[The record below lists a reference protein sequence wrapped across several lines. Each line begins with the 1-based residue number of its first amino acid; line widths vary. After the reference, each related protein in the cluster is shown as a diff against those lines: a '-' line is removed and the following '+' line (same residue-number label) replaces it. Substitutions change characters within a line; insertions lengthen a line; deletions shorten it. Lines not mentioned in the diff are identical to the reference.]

1 MRGSVELDSIWHDLE
16 CGAYAHDL
24 PLWRSLAE
32 EHGSPVLD
40 IGAGTGRVALELAQ
54 AGHKVIALDSHPML
68 LAELERR
75 AAGLDVSTVV
85 ADARRFELER
95 RFPLCI
101 VPMQTVQLLGGRRG
115 RLDFLGCARRHLLP
129 DGVLAIAISDELE
142 LYDATEEALVPLP
155 DICERDGVVYSS
167 QPIAVREN
175 PTGFVLE
182 RRREIVTADGQ
193 HSVERDLTHLDQ
205 LTGEQL
211 EREAGESGLRTVG
224 RSIVEQT
231 HEYVGSV
238 VVMLGA

>member
-1 MRGSVELDSIWHDLE
+1 MRGSVELESIWHDLE

-24 PLWRSLAE
+24 TLWRSLADA
-32 EHGSPVLD
+32 HGSPVLD
-40 IGAGTGRVALELAQ
+40 IGAGTGRVALELAR
-54 AGHKVIALDSHPML
+54 AGHKVIALDSQPLL

-75 AAGLDVSTVV
+75 AAGLDVSTVL

-115 RLDFLGCARRHLLP
+115 RLEFLGCASRHLLP

-142 LYDATEEALVPLP
+142 LYDAIEETLVPLP

-167 QPIAVREN
+167 QPMAVRAD

-193 HSVERDLTHLDQ
+193 HTVERDLIHLDQ
-205 LTGEQL
+205 LTAEEL
-211 EREAGESGLRTVG
+211 EAEARESGLRTVG